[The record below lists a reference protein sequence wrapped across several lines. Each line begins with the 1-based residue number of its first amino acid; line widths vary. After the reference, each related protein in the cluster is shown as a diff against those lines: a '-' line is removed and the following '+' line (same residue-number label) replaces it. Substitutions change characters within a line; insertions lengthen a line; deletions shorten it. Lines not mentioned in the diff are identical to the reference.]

1 MLKNIVLIGP
11 SGIGKSTIG
20 KYISNEMDD
29 FRNIDTDELIER
41 KTKMSIQDI
50 FNSYGEPYF
59 RHIEKNIVKSI
70 QDEKNCV
77 IATGG
82 GIIKDTENIRCLKK
96 NGVLFLLYGSKET
109 IIRNLNNSTN
119 TRPLINN
126 SVDMKKAVE
135 KLLLERRKLYFSYAD
150 FVIHV
155 DNKNVKQIS
164 NEIIDIYKKIFAL

>member
-20 KYISNEMDD
+20 KYISNEMNN

-59 RHIEKNIVKSI
+59 RHIEKSIVKSI
-70 QDEKNCV
+70 QYEKNCV

-82 GIIKDTENIRCLKK
+82 GIIKDTENIRYLKK

-119 TRPLINN
+119 TRPLIDN
-126 SVDMKKAVE
+126 SVDMEKAVE
-135 KLLLERRKLYFSYAD
+135 KLLLEREKLYFNYTD
-150 FVIHV
+150 FVIYV

-164 NEIIDIYKKIFAL
+164 NEIIDMYEKIFAL